1 MLINNLGDCQQVRTL
16 SLAQAKKW
24 KIPSV
29 LNFCTR
35 PFYSPPEW
43 QSLAFWLN
51 PGFIGEKKKKDH
63 SRILFLRSPETQL
76 I

>member
-16 SLAQAKKW
+16 SLAQANKW

-29 LNFCTR
+29 LNFCTGA
-35 PFYSPPEW
+35 FYSPLEW

-51 PGFIGEKKKKDH
+51 PGFIGEKNH
-63 SRILFLRSPETQL
+63 SKILFLRSPETQL